1 MNDTIIPT
9 TYRLKISSKN
19 QVTLPVA
26 LLKQMGWEPGQVF
39 NVIKKDNTLSIK
51 TDQEILAEIHQIT
64 AKYKIPGISVE
75 EAIEYAHKHYTDQ
88 RYNHED

>member
-1 MNDTIIPT
+1 MNDTVIPT

-26 LLKQMGWEPGQVF
+26 LLKQMGWQPGQVF
-39 NVIKKDNTLSIK
+39 NITKTGNDLKIK
-51 TDQEILAEIHQIT
+51 TSQDTLAEIHQIV
-64 AKYKIPGISVE
+64 AKYKLPDISVE
-75 EAIEYAHKHYTDQ
+75 EAIEYAHKHYADQ